1 MVSFEDLK
9 LPPHNID
16 AEKWVIAWILLDNDV
31 LDIYDNL
38 ALVATDFY
46 TREHQAIYDAI
57 LTLKQSFK
65 TIDVITLADQLT
77 KKDLLDMIGGMD
89 YLYDLSTTL
98 LTTSMCAE
106 YAEIVKEKSV
116 LRKILTTCQQM
127 IGHVYDQVDTLTIMD
142 NLEKK
147 IFDLTQISF
156 NNKLVHIREVL
167 GERVEKYMEIVDDPG
182 SLDRGKVLSDYP
194 LLDEMLAWFKPGELV
209 ILAARPSMGKTAF
222 SLNLFINAALEQKKA
237 VAFFSLEMTKELIAD
252 RLLSTVSNIPMFKIS
267 KWQLDNDDFIKMGEA
282 MEELGGSQMY
292 IDDLSSATIGQ
303 LRSKLRRLKIES
315 WELDLVIIDY
325 LQLMTG
331 TGKGFEWNRVQEI
344 SQISRNLKE
353 LSKELSVP
361 IIALSQLSRAV
372 EQRMD
377 KKPQLSDLRES
388 GAIEQDADVVLMLYR
403 EEYYDPDDPEKKGVT
418 DVLVRKNRNGPVG
431 EVSLMFHAPTMKFV
445 QMEKQHGMDNSY

>member
-16 AEKWVIAWILLDNDV
+16 AEKWVIAWVLLDNTV
-31 LDIYDNL
+31 LDIYDNM
-38 ALVATDFY
+38 ALVGSDFY

-65 TIDVITLADQLT
+65 TIDVVTLADQLS
-77 KKDLLDMIGGMD
+77 KKDLLDMVGGMD

-98 LTTSMCAE
+98 LTTSMCGE

-156 NNKLVHIREVL
+156 NNKLVHIKEVL
-167 GERVEKYMEIVDDPG
+167 DWRVEKYMEIVDNPEI
-182 SLDRGKVLSDYP
+182 SEKGKVLSSYP
-194 LLDEMLAWFKPGELV
+194 SLDDMLAGFKPGELV

-222 SLNLFINAALEQKKA
+222 SLNLFINAALEQGKS

-252 RLLSTVSNIPMFKIS
+252 RIMSTVTNIPMFKIS
-267 KWQLDNDDFIKMGEA
+267 KWQLDNNDFISMGTA
-282 MEELGGSQMY
+282 MTDLWWSKMY
-292 IDDLSSATIGQ
+292 IDDLGSATIAQ

-315 WELDLVIIDY
+315 WSLDLVIIDY

-331 TGKGFEWNRVQEI
+331 TGKWFEGNRVQEI

-361 IIALSQLSRAV
+361 IIALSQLSRNV

-445 QMEKQHGMDNSY
+445 PADTKMRMDDSY